1 MERTKAD
8 VTIISKIRGKRKR
21 KKFGYRPLRKKTGNK
36 SPFFT

>member
-8 VTIISKIRGKRKR
+8 VTIISKIRGKR